1 MQEEKIITE
10 LKKQDVT
17 SVSDALDSLGIPCG
31 AYGIKPIQRGIPF
44 CGRAFTVHYVPCGM
58 KKGTVGDFLDDV
70 LANQVVVIDNAGRTD
85 CTVWG
90 DIMTNVANQK
100 DIAATVINGVCRDI
114 PGILSTTYPVY
125 SKGFYMVTGKE
136 RVQID
141 TVNEPVSLGE
151 VQVRPN
157 DIIMGDDTGVVVIP
171 DELAEKV
178 LKVAIS
184 IQEDEQGII
193 QLVKNGST
201 LKEARAKMGY
211 FHLQSQQK

>member
-10 LKKQDVT
+10 LKQQDVT
-17 SVSDALDSLGIPCG
+17 SISDAMDSLGIPCA
-31 AYGIKPIQRGIPF
+31 AYGIQPIQRNIPF

-70 LANQVVVIDNAGRTD
+70 KPGQVVVIDNAGRTD

-90 DIMTNVANQK
+90 DIMTNVANTNN
-100 DIAATVINGVCRDI
+100 ISATVINGVCRDI
-114 PGILSTTYPVY
+114 PGILNTNYPVY
-125 SKGFYMVTGKE
+125 SKGYYMVTGKE
-136 RVQID
+136 RVQVD
-141 TVNEPVSLGE
+141 TINKPVSVGS

-157 DIIMGDDTGVVVIP
+157 DIIIGDDTGVVVIP
-171 DELAEKV
+171 SEEAEKI
-178 LKVAIS
+178 LEIAKG
-184 IQEDEQGII
+184 IQRKEQEII

-211 FHLQSQQK
+211 FHLQSKQK